1 MTVHVTIAMD
11 EAVKAKLDALAHG
24 RGVPVD
30 EIVAS
35 AVADRAAQEAA
46 FLAAVDE
53 GLKSLD
59 AGEGVPHDDVVAE
72 VMRQRALR
80 NRAA

>member
-11 EAVKAKLDALAHG
+11 EAVKAKLDALADG
-24 RGVPVD
+24 RGVAVD

-35 AVADRAAQEAA
+35 AVTDMAAEEDA
-46 FLAAVDE
+46 FLAAVDA

-59 AGEGVPHDDVVAE
+59 DAASISHDAVVAE
-72 VMRQRALR
+72 AMHRRTQR
-80 NRAA
+80 NRVG